1 MPPMTALCQAMW
13 EEERYKCKQLYNGH
27 FVVREAGSFV
37 LDTDDKDLNEALF
50 QLYYI
55 LHTAPLNTAP
65 LNTGSDSF
73 PQKANPR
80 PMKLYIYTGS
90 YTQSHKTDFKLNG
103 TLTHGSIL
111 IVVDALCCE
120 DEPPIQ
126 PVSSHM
132 SFLPQE
138 PYLQYLTLLLSQQ
151 ICCVGPLPQWHLCSA
166 LPLFLSHQ
174 SHQIKAFEK

>member
-1 MPPMTALCQAMW
+1 MTALCQAMW
-13 EEERYKCKQLYNGH
+13 EEERYKCKQLYNGC

-37 LDTDDKDLNEALF
+37 FDTDDKDLNEALF

-55 LHTAPLNTAP
+55 LHTAPLNT
-65 LNTGSDSF
+65 GSDSF

-80 PMKLYIYTGS
+80 PMKLCIYTES

-111 IVVDALCCE
+111 IVVDALRCE

-126 PVSSHM
+126 PVSSHV
-132 SFLPQE
+132 SFLSQE
-138 PYLQYLTLLLSQQ
+138 PHLQYLTLLLSQQ
-151 ICCVGPLPQWHLCSA
+151 ICCVGPLP
-166 LPLFLSHQ
+166 
-174 SHQIKAFEK
+174 